1 MMQYLPTGTNQLP
14 GKSGW
19 KKSQG
24 ERQGEMDDE
33 EEGGGVKAGVEVCC
47 INVLYSKSHVGG
59 LRPSTGR

>member
-33 EEGGGVKAGVEVCC
+33 EEGGGEGRGGS
-47 INVLYSKSHVGG
+47 VLHKRFVQ
-59 LRPSTGR
+59 